1 MKFETLAVHAG
12 RTPDPATGAVR
23 EPIHLSTTFE
33 RAPDGSYPHGH
44 TYTRAGNPN
53 RAALERAVA
62 ALEAGGVEALAW
74 SSGSAATLAA
84 FELVPAGGRIVCSSD
99 CYHGTAK
106 QLRTLLPARGVTAE
120 FVDTADIEAVA
131 RALAQPT
138 AMVWVETPSN
148 PLLRISDLAAIAE
161 LAHARGALLACDN
174 TFASPVLQRP
184 FECGADLVMHS
195 TTKYLG
201 GHSDVLGGVLVV
213 REAGVTLERLR
224 DHQATAG
231 AVPSPFDCWM
241 VLRSLPTLPL
251 RVRAQ
256 AANALAVARHLVG
269 HPAVSRVHY
278 PGLEDHPG
286 HALAARQMRGGYG
299 SVVSLQVRGGPE
311 AAMAM
316 AGRARVFTRATS
328 LGGVESLIE
337 HRASMEGP
345 LTQTPQD
352 LLRLSIGLEHADDL
366 VADLDA
372 ALAR

>member
-84 FELVPAGGRIVCSSD
+84 FELVPAGSRIVCSSD

-106 QLRTLLPARGVTAE
+106 QLRTLLPARGVTTE
-120 FVDTADIEAVA
+120 FVDTADIDAVA

-161 LAHARGALLACDN
+161 LAHTRGALLACDN

-184 FECGADLVMHS
+184 FESGADLVMHS

-286 HALAARQMRGGYG
+286 HALAARQMQGGYG

-311 AAMAM
+311 AAMAV